1 MPAQGGRMPW
11 LTPLV
16 LSFVAGYV
24 DTASFIH
31 FSGLLAAHV
40 TGNLVLF
47 AVALS
52 EEFEPIDHLKLVS
65 IPVFIVAVMGVAWLH
80 DRLMPA
86 SWGIR
91 RSACLRAMVSLGLI
105 TIGAISAAFQH
116 EHTTFRHMALGIMLI
131 CTMAIQNTTHRL
143 YPGFGPM
150 STVMTG
156 NVTQLAVNAARGL
169 AGRPQAQPD
178 APWCSLRE
186 TAWLVG
192 CFFAGCLLAIP
203 MTNHLNMAALLV
215 PGAVLGLRLLLSRR
229 LAKGELP

>member
-1 MPAQGGRMPW
+1 MPW
-11 LTPLV
+11 MTPLV

-52 EEFEPIDHLKLVS
+52 EDFEPVDHLKLVS
-65 IPVFIVAVMGVAWLH
+65 IPIFICAVMAVCWLH
-80 DRLMPA
+80 DRLLPA

-91 RSACLRAMVSLGLI
+91 RSACLLAMVSLGLI
-105 TIGAISAAFQH
+105 TIGCISAAFQH
-116 EHTTFRHMALGIMLI
+116 EHTTFRHLALGIMLI

-156 NVTQLAVNAARGL
+156 NVTQLAVNTARGL
-169 AGRPQAQPD
+169 AGKTPTQPD

-186 TAWLVG
+186 TLWLVG
-192 CFFAGCLLAIP
+192 SFLTGCLLAIP
-203 MTNHLNMAALLV
+203 MTNHFNNAALLV
-215 PGAVLGLRLLLSRR
+215 PGAALGLRLLLSRR
-229 LAKGELP
+229 MAKGELP

>member
-1 MPAQGGRMPW
+1 MPW
-11 LTPLV
+11 MTPLI

-24 DTASFIH
+24 DTASFLH

-52 EEFEPIDHLKLVS
+52 EEFEPVDHLKLVS
-65 IPVFIVAVMGVAWLH
+65 IPVFVAAVMSISWLH
-80 DRLMPA
+80 DRVMPT
-86 SWGIR
+86 SWGIK
-91 RSACLRAMVSLGLI
+91 RSVWLLATVSLGLI
-105 TIGAISAAFQH
+105 TIGSISAAFSH
-116 EHTTFRHMALGIMLI
+116 EHTTFRHICLGLALI

-156 NVTQLAVNAARGL
+156 NVTQLALNTSRGL
-169 AGRPQAQPD
+169 AGKPQPQPD

-186 TAWLVG
+186 TLWLVG
-192 CFFAGCLLAIP
+192 CFLTGCLLAIP
-203 MTNHLNMAALLV
+203 MTNHLNLAALLV
-215 PGAVLGLRLLLSRR
+215 PGVILGARLLLSRR
-229 LAKGELP
+229 LAAGELP

>member
-1 MPAQGGRMPW
+1 MPW
-11 LTPLV
+11 MTPLV

-52 EEFEPIDHLKLVS
+52 QTLTPLDHLKLLS
-65 IPVFIVAVMGVAWLH
+65 IPVFVAAVMGVSWLH
-80 DRLMPA
+80 DRLLPA

-91 RSACLRAMVSLGLI
+91 RSAWLLAMVSLGLI
-105 TIGAISAAFQH
+105 IIGSISAAYHQ
-116 EHTTFRHMALGIMLI
+116 EHTSFRHMALGIMLI
-131 CTMAIQNTTHRL
+131 CTMAIQNAAHRL
-143 YPGFGPM
+143 YPAFGPM

-156 NVTQLAVNAARGL
+156 NVTQLAVNAARRL

-192 CFFAGCLLAIP
+192 SFFVGCLLAIP
-203 MTNHLNMAALLV
+203 TTIYFANAALLV

-229 LAKGELP
+229 LAAGELP